1 MRFTGRVKAVGR
13 RQAERHLRRW
23 RTHVGVDTE
32 HGEAGTVG
40 HVVKL
45 WLIIGRCDGTGLEQ
59 ARLLYHEGAES
70 DLDEVVVSCYCIGE
84 SAVPHNNEGNTVR
97 ESAVLVG
104 IAFVKVESTP
114 E

>member
-1 MRFTGRVKAVGR
+1 MCTAS
-13 RQAERHLRRW
+13 AISIICLRSR
-23 RTHVGVDTE
+23 
-32 HGEAGTVG
+32 
-40 HVVKL
+40 
-45 WLIIGRCDGTGLEQ
+45 RCDGTGLEQ

-84 SAVPHNNEGNTVR
+84 SVVPHNNEGNTVR